1 MAFEGEP
8 RNGDYAAYIDKLVN
22 SGSRA
27 PGQVLRELDSI
38 AGKAR
43 HDTRGHTRARS
54 RWEDDDVLDASPWP
68 ALPPANP
75 APAPVPAAQPPR
87 EAVQPVTWETP
98 APGATTPAPAAEA
111 PDTLASRNRAQRRS
125 LGGLLVG
132 GILALFGLNKVIVAM
147 ANDGDGLVGG
157 IFLLV
162 FAWTFLRMGSKDKAG
177 ARKPLMKLPPLSTI
191 ARKDAPPR

>member
-8 RNGDYAAYIDKLVN
+8 RNGDYATYIDKLVN

-27 PGQVLRELDSI
+27 PGQVLKELDSI
-38 AGKAR
+38 AGKVR
-43 HDTRGHTRARS
+43 RDTHGDTRARS
-54 RWEDDDVLDASPWP
+54 RWEDDGVLDANPWP
-68 ALPPANP
+68 TLPPANP
-75 APAPVPAAQPPR
+75 SPAPVPAAQPRR
-87 EAVQPVTWETP
+87 EAVQAITWE
-98 APGATTPAPAAEA
+98 ASSPGSTTPAPAAEA

-132 GILALFGLNKVIVAM
+132 GILALFGLSKVIDAM

-162 FAWTFLRMGSKDKAG
+162 FAWTFLRMGSKNKAG
-177 ARKPLMKLPPLSTI
+177 AKKPLVKLPPLSTI